1 MDRPRT
7 PDTRSFDGDHAAPA
21 PVAALV
27 TGTEEPLRVGDVAT
41 VVELAAQLE
50 QAGQRERAL
59 REQLHQ
65 VHVQLAER
73 DALIEQLAGA
83 PEAEHWREH
92 RRLSAEL
99 EAERQARRQDREC
112 ADEERDRLAATLTNV
127 QGRLAAVQATRAWR
141 AARTWWR
148 LKERFRVG

>member
-7 PDTRSFDGDHAAPA
+7 PDTHSFDGDQAAPA

-50 QAGQRERAL
+50 QAGHRERAL

-65 VHVQLAER
+65 VHLQLAER
-73 DALIEQLAGA
+73 DVLIERLVGVPEVARRQEQDQL
-83 PEAEHWREH
+83 
-92 RRLSAEL
+92 SVDL
-99 EAERQARRQDREC
+99 EVERQARERS
-112 ADEERDRLAATLTNV
+112 DEERDRLAAALTV
-127 QGRLAAVQATRAWR
+127 AQARLDAVQATRAWR